1 MNIALLRK
9 LNLPEIEIKEKEAIL
24 EEGRTGSKVYVLL
37 AGAVK
42 ISSGAHLIAK
52 EENPGSILGELSA
65 LLGTNYVATVSTTV
79 KSKFYVIDNFID
91 FLKENPD
98 VAVNVSQTLAYRL
111 VYMNEHFVEVRNK
124 ISGIN
129 EELAGYLPVF
139 SRKTTVVDD

>member
-9 LNLPEIEIKEKEAIL
+9 LNLQEVEIGKEEIIL
-24 EEGRTGSKVYVLL
+24 EEGDHGSKVYVLL
-37 AGAVK
+37 AGGVR
-42 ISSGAHLIAK
+42 ISSGNHLIAK

-65 LLGTNYVATVSTTV
+65 LLGTNYVATVSTTMD
-79 KSKFYVIDNFID
+79 SKFYVIENFIN

-111 VYMNEHFVEVRNK
+111 VYMNEHFVEIRNK
-124 ISGIN
+124 ISGLN

-139 SRKTTVVDD
+139 SRKSVVEV